1 MRSKLQGTDQL
12 GGALALVTR
21 VCSLPVPQGATVS
34 LNRGGPGRALEH
46 AELQLIER
54 TPAREKT
61 WAEAG
66 EA

>member
-1 MRSKLQGTDQL
+1 MHSKLRGTGQL

-34 LNRGGPGRALEH
+34 LNRGGMGRALEH
-46 AELQLIER
+46 TELQLIER